1 MTLRERFIVSK
12 NVNDD
17 RGLSELFD
25 ELTKPEFLFY
35 KQEERGWY
43 INTLEYFLKADES
56 FDSIFIFLILTLTM
70 KSLIKGSSCAFC
82 SNALLVTTARL
93 YRTNQKIKLMGQPS
107 LDSLFKYRKNPEV
120 QLTI

>member
-1 MTLRERFIVSK
+1 MKLLPKLSIIRSLLFTYGFDNFDDPERERFIVSK

-56 FDSIFIFLILTLTM
+56 FDSIFYLFDTYFDDEVIDQRQFMRILLECLTRYHGEAIQN
-70 KSLIKGSSCAFC
+70 KS
-82 SNALLVTTARL
+82 
-93 YRTNQKIKLMGQPS
+93 
-107 LDSLFKYRKNPEV
+107 KN
-120 QLTI
+120 